1 MDFNQYFCNLYQ
13 AYLMAT
19 NSFKISNITTAI
31 YKAIKEYND
40 PAVEVL
46 YLISNEQPKTI
57 IISINTNYKKSYTHT
72 LKDIYYH
79 ASEIE
84 VHSFHERYYHPLY
97 SIVKESKDRKTLLI
111 TRRILL

>member
-1 MDFNQYFCNLYQ
+1 MNSPKYFCNLYQ

-19 NSFKISNITTAI
+19 NSFKISNITRAI
-31 YKAIKEYND
+31 FKANKEYND

-46 YLISNEQPKTI
+46 YLMFNERPKTI
-57 IISINTNYKKSYTHT
+57 YIHINTNYKKSYTHT